1 MVNLKDNSYRMKTKT
16 GEWLTFK
23 LDMTAMLR
31 LETVVGSSVE
41 ATRIFLDLFK
51 PGTNCFYKKGLA
63 ILCACCVEKPDLT
76 LDEFNRLF
84 PLNDRTF
91 SQMDQILN
99 DLVTGYFADDEEEAQ
114 KK

>member
-1 MVNLKDNSYRMKTKT
+1 MVNLKDNSYRMKTQT
-16 GEWLTFK
+16 GEYLTFK

-31 LETVVGSSVE
+31 LENIVGSSVE

-51 PGTNCFYKKGLA
+51 PGSNCFYKKGLE

-76 LDEFNRLF
+76 LEEFNRLF
-84 PLNDRTF
+84 PLNNHTF
-91 SQMDQILN
+91 TQIDHILT
-99 DLVTGYFADDEEEAQ
+99 DLVAGYFADDEDEAQ